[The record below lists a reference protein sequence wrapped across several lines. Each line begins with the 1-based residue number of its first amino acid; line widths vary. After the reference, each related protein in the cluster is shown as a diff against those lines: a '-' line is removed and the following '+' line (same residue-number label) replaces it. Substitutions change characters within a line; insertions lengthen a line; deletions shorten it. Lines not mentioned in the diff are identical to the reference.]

1 MDLFRTP
8 APRRQGFFVA
18 RRALLAIAAALVI
31 VLGACTTG
39 GGAATSAPSQS
50 AAPAATLQPTT
61 APTTGATPQPTAAP
75 TTAPTPTAAPTAVP
89 TPAQTTPPSP
99 SAGAAFPMTLTDDD
113 GTVVELPAQP
123 QKIVSLTP
131 AVTETLYAIGA
142 GDRLV
147 GKVED
152 IANFPP
158 EAADV
163 PVVGTF
169 AGVDV
174 EQIVALNS
182 DLIFAGGSG
191 GTPPDTIEQLRSL
204 GLPVVVLYAEDVDG
218 VLRDIE
224 LVGSATGNPDE
235 ANDLTASMRAAFDQV
250 EAATRDVERPRVF
263 YETGDQPAIYGVA
276 DESFVASMMELAG
289 ADPIT
294 TGSTTNWEMPLE
306 RLVEA
311 DPEVILLGD
320 AAYGVTPEA
329 VAARPGWKDL
339 AAVKADAIH
348 PIDDIIVTRPGPR
361 LAAGLQALVAAIH
374 PDVAVPAAT

>member
-1 MDLFRTP
+1 METFRTP
-8 APRRQGFFVA
+8 APTGRQGFFA
-18 RRALLAIAAALVI
+18 AGGALAAAALALA
-31 VLGACTTG
+31 VLVGACTGVAST
-39 GGAATSAPSQS
+39 
-50 AAPAATLQPTT
+50 PAATAVPTAQPTPART
-61 APTTGATPQPTAAP
+61 AQPSAPPTATPQPTAGR
-75 TTAPTPTAAPTAVP
+75 TPASTP
-89 TPAQTTPPSP
+89 TPAG
-99 SAGAAFPMTLTDDD
+99 SAAAFPVRITDDE
-113 GTVVELPAQP
+113 GTTIELPAEP
-123 QKIVSLTP
+123 QRIVSLTP

-142 GDRLV
+142 GDRVV

-174 EQIVALNS
+174 EQIVASNA

-191 GTPPDTIEQLRSL
+191 GTPPDTIEQLRGL
-204 GLPVVVLYAEDVDG
+204 GLPVVVLYADDIG
-218 VLRDIE
+218 AVLRDIE
-224 LVGSATGNPDE
+224 LVGEATGNANE
-235 ANDLTASMRAAFDQV
+235 AADLTASMRAAFDQV
-250 EAATRDVERPRVF
+250 EAATSTLQRPRVF

-276 DESFVASMMELAG
+276 DDSFVAAMIELAG
-289 ADPIT
+289 GDVIT

-320 AAYGVTPEA
+320 AAYGVTAEA
-329 VAARPGWKDL
+329 VARRSGWGDL
-339 AAVKADAIH
+339 SAVKAGAIR

-374 PDVAVPAAT
+374 PDVALPAAT

>member
-1 MDLFRTP
+1 M
-8 APRRQGFFVA
+8 AV
-18 RRALLAIAAALVI
+18 AAALLI
-31 VLGACTTG
+31 VLAACTAG
-39 GGAATSAPSQS
+39 GGAATGAPT
-50 AAPAATLQPTT
+50 AAPTTNSTT
-61 APTTGATPQPTAAP
+61 APTAAPTPTTAP
-75 TTAPTPTAAPTAVP
+75 TTAPTPAP
-89 TPAQTTPPSP
+89 TTPPSP
-99 SAGAAFPMTLTDDD
+99 SAAAVFPLTLTDDE
-113 GTVVELPAQP
+113 GTVVELPAMP

-131 AVTETLYAIGA
+131 AVTETLFAIGA

-174 EQIVALNS
+174 EQIVALES

-204 GLPVVVLYAEDVDG
+204 GLPVVVLYAEDIDG
-218 VLRDIE
+218 VLRNIE
-224 LVGSATGNPDE
+224 LVGSASGNADE
-235 ANDLTASMRAAFDQV
+235 ARDLTASMRAAFDQV
-250 EAATRDVERPRVF
+250 ESATRELERPSVF

-276 DESFVASMMELAG
+276 EQSFIASMIELAG

-294 TGSTTNWEMPLE
+294 TGSPTNWEMPLE
-306 RLVEA
+306 RLVDA

-329 VAARPGWKDL
+329 VSARPGWADL
-339 AAVKADAIH
+339 AAVKAGAIH

-361 LAAGLQALVAAIH
+361 LVAGLEALVAAIH
-374 PDVAVPAAT
+374 PDVVVPAAT